1 MFLQPGALLVL
12 AGVGTLIHYNDER
25 RAISKGL
32 LYFLVFFVVFGN
44 IMYAFQKMLIL
55 CILLR
60 SVMHMY
66 TQHWEYHK
74 QAYKHQKHPQSSLI
88 SMRERELNWL
98 FI

>member
-55 CILLR
+55 CITPEKCNAY
-60 SVMHMY
+60 VY
-66 TQHWEYHK
+66 TTLGIS
-74 QAYKHQKHPQSSLI
+74 QASL
-88 SMRERELNWL
+88 
-98 FI
+98 